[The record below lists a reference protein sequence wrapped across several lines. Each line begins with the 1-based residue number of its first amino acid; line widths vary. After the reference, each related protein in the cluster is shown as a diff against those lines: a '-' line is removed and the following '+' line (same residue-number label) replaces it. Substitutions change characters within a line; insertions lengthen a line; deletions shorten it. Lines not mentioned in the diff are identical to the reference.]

1 MYKEVVQAQSNYT
14 KFTSGDLG
22 IPLLVIQLGVTGF
35 KKTRLQYPLDL
46 SERRGEK
53 EQRDLVCAERL

>member
-1 MYKEVVQAQSNYT
+1 MYKEVVEAQSNYT

-22 IPLLVIQLGVTGF
+22 VPLVVIQLGVTGF

-46 SERRGEK
+46 SETRGE
-53 EQRDLVCAERL
+53 